1 MPEPILLVIRLSAMG
16 DVALSLPVIIEAAK
30 ERRIV
35 IVTKPSFAPF
45 FSNIPGLEIIRVE
58 TGGRH
63 KGIIG
68 IVKLYRDIK
77 TSYNVSGVVDL
88 HDVIRSGLLSFLFR
102 LSGVKISRIK
112 KGRVDKRKFIR
123 KKPIGKLPHTTERYK
138 MAFEEA
144 GVKTGDISTP
154 AFFLT
159 DKENRDAVQFVA
171 GVTGNSG
178 ELRIAIA
185 PFARHKTKLW
195 PAEYIPELIRL
206 LNRDFSARFFLF
218 GGGDELSRL
227 EMIATVSDNI
237 TIIAGRFDLRQEVA
251 ILSLMDV
258 MISMDSSNMHL
269 AALAGIKTVS
279 IWGGTHPDTG
289 FAPVGRQQHLIIGVP
304 SEELECRPCT
314 VYGKGKCKRKNV
326 KYKCLKDISPSFVY
340 RRIKEEGLLR

>member
-30 ERRIV
+30 GRRIA

-45 FSNIPGLEIIRVE
+45 FDNIPGLEIIRAE

-77 TSYNVSGVVDL
+77 ISYNVSGVVDL
-88 HDVIRSGLLSFLFR
+88 HDVIRSRLLSFLFR
-102 LSGVKISRIK
+102 LSGVKVSRIK

-123 KKPIGKLPHTTERYK
+123 RKSIGKLPHITERYK
-138 MAFEEA
+138 MTFEGA
-144 GVKTGDISTP
+144 GIKTGDISIP
-154 AFFLT
+154 AFILT
-159 DKENRDAVQFVA
+159 GKENRNAVQFVA
-171 GVTGNSG
+171 GITGNSG
-178 ELRIAIA
+178 KLKIAIA
-185 PFARHKTKLW
+185 PFARHKTKSW

-206 LNRDFSARFFLF
+206 FNRDFSARFYLF
-218 GGGDELSRL
+218 GGGDDLSLL
-227 EMIATVSDNI
+227 EKIATVSDNV
-237 TIIAGRFDLRQEVA
+237 TIVAGRFDLRKEVA
-251 ILSLMDV
+251 ILSLMDI

-279 IWGGTHPDTG
+279 IWGGTHPATG
-289 FAPVGRQQHLIIGVP
+289 FAPVGRQQHLKIGVL

-314 VYGKGKCKRKNV
+314 VYGKGKCKRKDV
-326 KYKCLKDISPSFVY
+326 KYKCLKDLSPALVY
-340 RRIKEEGLLR
+340 RRIEKEGLLR